1 MASKF
6 LSNLANPN
14 PVDIDINLK
23 DSHLLP
29 QVIVQDENGNAENQY
44 LYTATDLISGSCTIR
59 LKPGTVRVEH
69 QGIKMEL
76 VGQIELAADKGQP
89 YEFTS
94 LMREFEGIGELTG
107 PKTWEFEFANVDKS
121 CETYHGNNVK
131 LRYFLRVK
139 VIRQMFSPT
148 KTLDFQVQNIGTEPD
163 LNNSIKM
170 EVGIEGQTILITA
183 SRQPIAT
190 TN

>member
-6 LSNLANPN
+6 LSNLTNPN

-29 QVIVQDENGNAENQY
+29 QVVVQDENGNAENQY

-94 LMREFEGIGELTG
+94 LVREFEGIGELTG
-107 PKTWEFEFANVDKS
+107 TKSWDFEFANVDKS

-170 EVGIEGQTILITA
+170 EVGIEGQCTA
-183 SRQPIAT
+183 QRSRAVST
-190 TN
+190 T